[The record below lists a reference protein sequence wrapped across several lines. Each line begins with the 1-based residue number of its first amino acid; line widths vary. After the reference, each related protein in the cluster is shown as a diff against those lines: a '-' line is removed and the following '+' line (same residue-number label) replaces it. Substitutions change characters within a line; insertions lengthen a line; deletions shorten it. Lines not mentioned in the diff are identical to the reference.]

1 MPRGKGKKSVSAP
14 LAFVPVRKR
23 AGPISAEPIRDYPS
37 VGMQQG
43 RVPLD
48 PDSNEQ
54 GAIDGRP
61 PRFEKKITSVRP
73 AKRNGGK

>member
-1 MPRGKGKKSVSAP
+1 MPKKKTKKAAGAPRGLTFVAGRVPTAP
-14 LAFVPVRKR
+14 T
-23 AGPISAEPIRDYPS
+23 RDFTS

-61 PRFEKKITSVRP
+61 PRIKKV
-73 AKRNGGK
+73 

>member
-1 MPRGKGKKSVSAP
+1 
-14 LAFVPVRKR
+14 
-23 AGPISAEPIRDYPS
+23 
-37 VGMQQG
+37 MQQG

>member
-1 MPRGKGKKSVSAP
+1 MKSKGTKKSVQSP
-14 LAFVPVRKR
+14 REVDLVVGEKIDVSFERK
-23 AGPISAEPIRDYPS
+23 RDYPG
-37 VGMQQG
+37 VVMQQG

-61 PRFEKKITSVRP
+61 QRFKKKLNKP
-73 AKRNGGK
+73 

>member
-1 MPRGKGKKSVSAP
+1 MPKKKAKKAVEAPRG
-14 LAFVPVRKR
+14 LTFVEGRVPTV
-23 AGPISAEPIRDYPS
+23 PTRDFTS

-54 GAIDGRP
+54 GAIDGRR
-61 PRFEKKITSVRP
+61 PRVR
-73 AKRNGGK
+73 KV

>member
-1 MPRGKGKKSVSAP
+1 MPNDKPKIPIDAP
-14 LAFVPVRKR
+14 HNVIPVEKQTGRVPI
-23 AGPISAEPIRDYPS
+23 GPTRDFTS

-61 PRFEKKITSVRP
+61 PRFEKKTLDIKSTDRP
-73 AKRNGGK
+73 DGK

>member
-1 MPRGKGKKSVSAP
+1 MPKKKAKKVVGAPRKLTLVAGRIPTAPTRG
-14 LAFVPVRKR
+14 FT
-23 AGPISAEPIRDYPS
+23 S

-61 PRFEKKITSVRP
+61 PRVKKV
-73 AKRNGGK
+73 

>member
-1 MPRGKGKKSVSAP
+1 MPDEK
-14 LAFVPVRKR
+14 LPVEF
-23 AGPISAEPIRDYPS
+23 EPTCNYTGVD
-37 VGMQQG
+37 MQQG

-61 PRFEKKITSVRP
+61 PVLEKKAV
-73 AKRNGGK
+73 KK

>member
-1 MPRGKGKKSVSAP
+1 MEELLVKSRRAKKSVRSP
-14 LAFVPVRKR
+14 REVDLVVEVSLDRKR
-23 AGPISAEPIRDYPS
+23 DYS
-37 VGMQQG
+37 GIVMQQG

-61 PRFEKKITSVRP
+61 QRFKKKLNKP
-73 AKRNGGK
+73 